1 MSIVS
6 VLFTIAA
13 WHPKI
18 MTSITDPNM
27 SDRFTSTLEEI
38 HNKQLKTY
46 GEIIDS
52 TTELCQAH
60 KHFVKSALGIPASLH
75 LDLNCL
81 WL

>member
-1 MSIVS
+1 
-6 VLFTIAA
+6 
-13 WHPKI
+13 

-38 HNKQLKTY
+38 HNKHLKTY

-52 TTELCQAH
+52 TTELCQTH
-60 KHFVKSALGIPASLH
+60 KQFVKSALGIPASLLLH
-75 LDLNCL
+75 LDPL

>member
-1 MSIVS
+1 
-6 VLFTIAA
+6 
-13 WHPKI
+13 

-46 GEIIDS
+46 AEIIDT
-52 TTELCQAH
+52 TTELCQSH
-60 KHFVKSALGIPASLH
+60 KQFVKSALGIPEF
-75 LDLNCL
+75 